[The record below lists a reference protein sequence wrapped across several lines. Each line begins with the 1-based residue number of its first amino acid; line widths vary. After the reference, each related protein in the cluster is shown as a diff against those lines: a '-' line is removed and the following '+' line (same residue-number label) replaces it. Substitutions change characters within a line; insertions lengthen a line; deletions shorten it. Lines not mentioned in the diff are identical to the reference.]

1 GAAQGFRTR
10 QARDRAHRA
19 RQGKPE
25 EQRRRHGE
33 GRLRQAGTHRPGRGP
48 EQGLHHHAPHPE
60 EQAVL
65 PHRPQVAARQSHQG
79 GGPRGRWLRPVRA
92 PHDRV
97 VAGGLRRHAE
107 ARLEGREE
115 APGDPQA
122 GQEEARRDG
131 GGAGGA
137 AQEGRVSRG
146 RAAGAAGRMGSSRL
160 RCPEKK
166 QCQEEGSRY
175 AQEGNTHT
183 HTT

>member
-1 GAAQGFRTR
+1 PRISDEAGSGSARSLAHPRPRTCLGPCCAAPPPVPGLPPWRTR
-10 QARDRAHRA
+10 R
-19 RQGKPE
+19 

-160 RCPEKK
+160 RCPE
-166 QCQEEGSRY
+166 
-175 AQEGNTHT
+175 
-183 HTT
+183 